1 LRLLQVLEARPNREE
16 QTRESEKGMIGVG
29 SHGALVADH
38 EDQDTL
44 PVDLFDCK
52 LESQV

>member
-1 LRLLQVLEARPNREE
+1 MTLLQVLAAHPNKEE

-29 SHGALVADH
+29 SHGALVTEH

-44 PVDLFDCK
+44 QLFDCK
-52 LESQV
+52 LQSQV